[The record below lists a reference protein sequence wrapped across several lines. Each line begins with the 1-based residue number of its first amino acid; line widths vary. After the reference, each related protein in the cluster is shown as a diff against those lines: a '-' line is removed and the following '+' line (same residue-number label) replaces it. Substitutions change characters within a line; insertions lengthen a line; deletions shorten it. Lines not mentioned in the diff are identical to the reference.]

1 MTLNTIFK
9 YGIKYCG
16 LEQNPAQ
23 IVGNFNY
30 KKGHKKK
37 EMNIMTEKQF
47 EEFLSF
53 ESNESY
59 KSIFTILFY
68 TGMRRGELLALTW
81 DDIDFKNN
89 IIHIN
94 KTLNPKLKDDNDN
107 SPKTDKSN
115 RDILMLNKVKNAFT
129 FLANQCYVTPSK
141 FVTLTTLKRHC
152 DCNYSKINTERFRI
166 HDFRHSFASMC
177 INKNVPISI
186 ISDYLGHE
194 NITTTLNIYAHLYP
208 NSQNKLIEILDN
220 SKAIK
225 NNNKIEFIDYIIN
238 IVNECLLS
246 GKSKEEISM
255 ALKNIG
261 KKYLPKQD
269 QKQDQAKLKSL

>member
-1 MTLNTIFK
+1 
-9 YGIKYCG
+9 
-16 LEQNPAQ
+16 
-23 IVGNFNY
+23 
-30 KKGHKKK
+30 
-37 EMNIMTEKQF
+37 MTEKQF

-59 KSIFTILFY
+59 KRVFTILFY

-129 FLANQCYVTPSK
+129 FLANQKYTTPSS
-141 FVTLTTLKRHC
+141 FVTVTTLKRHC
-152 DCNYSKINTERFRI
+152 DCNCFRMSINNFRI

-177 INKNVPISI
+177 INKNIPISI

-208 NSQNKLIEILDN
+208 NSQSKLIEILDN
-220 SKAIK
+220 SKTIESNK
-225 NNNKIEFIDYIIN
+225 KIEFIDYIMN
-238 IVNECLLS
+238 VVNECLLS
-246 GKSKEEISM
+246 GKTKEEIST

-261 KKYLPKQD
+261 KIYLPKQD
-269 QKQDQAKLKSL
+269 QKQDHKKRKPL